1 MTDENPSDPPLPP
14 PFPEDLEK
22 VWAKEQSKTFS
33 FSNFAD
39 QFDTHIEQSIRG
51 YSDLRTDVVGI
62 SKYFVERGTQ
72 VLDIGCSEGTL
83 IERIADANQNQNPVD
98 FIGCEINTAFKVGWD
113 KHDRKN
119 RKYFRSYFHDYPRD
133 TWDGEDVNER
143 LRELQKDRF
152 YHDVWERTS
161 IGEKGG
167 IGRVILV
174 NADILDWLN
183 DEEHSP
189 LVKHFLPK
197 NNLSLVV
204 SLFTMQFL
212 AERHRLELFKKIY
225 DNLVDGG
232 AFITSEKIFAQ
243 NAKVQNML
251 EFLYYDY
258 KKQHFSE
265 KEILDKEEQLRF
277 LAKLTTENLLMKQLR
292 SVGFRG
298 IQIFWRNFNFI
309 GVLAMKRPKEELDDC

>member
-1 MTDENPSDPPLPP
+1 MADTGDTSR
-14 PFPEDLEK
+14 
-22 VWAKEQSKTFS
+22 TFS
-33 FSNFAD
+33 FSNFAY
-39 QFDTHIEQSIRG
+39 QFDDHIEKSIRG
-51 YSDLRTDVVGI
+51 YSDLRNDVVGM
-62 SKYFVERGTQ
+62 SKYFIEEGTQ

-83 IERIADANQNQNPVD
+83 LKRIINECPVFGVD
-98 FIGCEINTAFKVGWD
+98 FIGCEIEKAFENQWLNKVQPPEL
-113 KHDRKN
+113 
-119 RKYFRSYFHDYPRD
+119 YLL
-133 TWDGEDVNER
+133 NE
-143 LRELQKDRF
+143 
-152 YHDVWERTS
+152 
-161 IGEKGG
+161 
-167 IGRVILV
+167 
-174 NADILDWLN
+174 DILDWGDDDKQISKVLK
-183 DEEHSP
+183 P
-189 LVKHFLPK
+189 

-309 GVLAMKRPKEELDDC
+309 GVVAMKRPKEELDDC